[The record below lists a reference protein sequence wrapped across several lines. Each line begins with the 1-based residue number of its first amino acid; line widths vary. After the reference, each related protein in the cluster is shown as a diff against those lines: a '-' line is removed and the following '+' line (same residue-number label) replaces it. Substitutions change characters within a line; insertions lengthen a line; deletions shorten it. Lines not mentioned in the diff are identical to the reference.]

1 MKKELVESILD
12 KWEIDHPIMK
22 DMYKKDSEEIERIIC
37 RISTDNQDFII
48 KGIPNKEESII
59 QSNVQAHLFLGNEHS
74 MAPKLFPTKEG
85 TYYIQEQ
92 GYYFYLMEYIDGRS
106 MEENV
111 LDEYKIGQLAH
122 KLHSLKGY
130 GILSPFTQSK
140 KEYYDWFSER
150 DFKKEFDEILD
161 SLPDFSLLSQC
172 FVHTDIGPHNTMVRQ
187 NGEVVFIDL
196 DDSGLGSRYLDLGW
210 PFIMQFVDFNHETE
224 EMNYRFDL
232 AQSLLEGYYGDETIS
247 REEYDLI
254 FQGAI
259 QMHISYMQTYGLYAV
274 DSLWKILLFG
284 IDQKEILWE
293 RMKNSKGNF
302 RL

>member
-1 MKKELVESILD
+1 MD

-74 MAPKLFPTKEG
+74 MAPKLFPTKKG

-106 MEENV
+106 MEE
-111 LDEYKIGQLAH
+111 K
-122 KLHSLKGY
+122 
-130 GILSPFTQSK
+130 
-140 KEYYDWFSER
+140 
-150 DFKKEFDEILD
+150 
-161 SLPDFSLLSQC
+161 
-172 FVHTDIGPHNTMVRQ
+172 
-187 NGEVVFIDL
+187 
-196 DDSGLGSRYLDLGW
+196 
-210 PFIMQFVDFNHETE
+210 
-224 EMNYRFDL
+224 
-232 AQSLLEGYYGDETIS
+232 
-247 REEYDLI
+247 YDLI

-259 QMHISYMQTYGLYAV
+259 QMHISYMQTYGPYAI

-293 RMKNSKGNF
+293 RMKK
-302 RL
+302 

>member
-12 KWEIDHPIMK
+12 KWEISHPIIK

-85 TYYIQEQ
+85 LYYIQEQ

-140 KEYYDWFSER
+140 KKYYDWFSER
-150 DFKKEFDEILD
+150 DFKKEFDVYG
-161 SLPDFSLLSQC
+161 SPCRF
-172 FVHTDIGPHNTMVRQ
+172 
-187 NGEVVFIDL
+187 
-196 DDSGLGSRYLDLGW
+196 SGLLLTALETRTGKEQGVHFCTLPNEHLDTVFRKSE
-210 PFIMQFVDFNHETE
+210 PRVHF
-224 EMNYRFDL
+224 
-232 AQSLLEGYYGDETIS
+232 GDC
-247 REEYDLI
+247 
-254 FQGAI
+254 
-259 QMHISYMQTYGLYAV
+259 
-274 DSLWKILLFG
+274 
-284 IDQKEILWE
+284 
-293 RMKNSKGNF
+293 
-302 RL
+302 